1 MELLEGQDPEK
12 KRLIEASDRH
22 KRALEKE
29 VTDLTQKTEKMLTNA
44 VIIGGSLALTYF
56 VVSSLWGGKK
66 RRKKKSKKSK
76 GAVSIPDNDNGVD
89 ELTAQPQTPTII
101 GEIGTKV
108 LNHATVLLLDIAKD
122 KLFEYLQRKKA
133 DENS

>member
-12 KRLIEASDRH
+12 KKLIEASDRH

-29 VTDLTQKTEKMLTNA
+29 VSDLTQKTEKALTNA
-44 VIIGGSLALTYF
+44 LIIGGSLAITYF
-56 VVSSLWGGKK
+56 VISSLWG
-66 RRKKKSKKSK
+66 RKKKKKKHKKLKPAQSIAEGEN
-76 GAVSIPDNDNGVD
+76 GAGEFEP
-89 ELTAQPQTPTII
+89 EPPAAPTII
-101 GEIGTKV
+101 SEIGTKV
-108 LNHATVLLLDIAKD
+108 LNHATVLLLDIAKE

>member
-29 VTDLTQKTEKMLTNA
+29 VSDLTQKTEKALTNA
-44 VIIGGSLALTYF
+44 LIIGGSLAITYF

-66 RRKKKSKKSK
+66 RKKKHKKSK
-76 GAVSIPDNDNGVD
+76 ATQSIPEGENGV
-89 ELTAQPQTPTII
+89 EEFAAEPATPTII

-108 LNHATVLLLDIAKD
+108 LNHATVLLLDIAKE
-122 KLFEYLQRKKA
+122 KLFEYLQRKKT